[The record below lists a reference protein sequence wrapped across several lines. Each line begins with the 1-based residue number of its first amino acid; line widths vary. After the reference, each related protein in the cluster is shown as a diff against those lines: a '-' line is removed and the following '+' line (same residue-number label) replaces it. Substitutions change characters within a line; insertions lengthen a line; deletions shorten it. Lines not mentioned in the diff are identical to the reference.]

1 MGNFCSI
8 LKVDNSLK
16 VFLREKVALYTFNH
30 SFLFHVLRYKAKTVI
45 IVTSTLVIKLYISI
59 IGDSIIGR

>member
-8 LKVDNSLK
+8 LKVDTSLK

-30 SFLFHVLRYKAKTVI
+30 SFLFHVK
-45 IVTSTLVIKLYISI
+45 STLVIKLYISI
-59 IGDSIIGR
+59 IGDSIIGRF